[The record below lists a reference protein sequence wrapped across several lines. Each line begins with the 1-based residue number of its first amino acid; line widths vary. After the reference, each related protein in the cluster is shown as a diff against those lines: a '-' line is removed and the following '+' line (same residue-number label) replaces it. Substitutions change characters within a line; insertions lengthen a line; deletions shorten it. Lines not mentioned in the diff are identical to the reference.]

1 MLAALVAL
9 VPVLLFLALL
19 VVLDSFKLVKTSA
32 VATAIG
38 AGMAA
43 ALLAIP
49 ITQWLEALLHLTPVA
64 VVRYLGPPAEETL
77 KLVLIGVMLRR
88 RQIGFP
94 VDAAVLGFAAGAGFS
109 LVENVV
115 FLRALNDSTI
125 TLWLVRGLGTAILH
139 GGTTS
144 IAAMIAKMLSEGS
157 PDRMGRPLASGWA
170 TAVVLHSAYNHLLL
184 PPVYATLFVLV
195 VFPLLILVVFERSER
210 STREWVGA
218 GLDLDVELLQLI
230 SSETFQLTRFGTYLE
245 ELRERFPGPTV
256 VDMFCLLRLEL
267 ELSVQAK
274 GLLIAREAGLK
285 LAPHPDIAAG
295 LTELQHLRASIGPT
309 GLLALTP
316 LHVSSHRD
324 EWHRYLVSETGV
336 SRWTW
341 RGLRRT
347 PGRP

>member
-32 VATAIG
+32 VAVAIG

-43 ALLAIP
+43 AVLAVPVTHSTERLLQISP
-49 ITQWLEALLHLTPVA
+49 LVL
-64 VVRYLGPPAEETL
+64 VRYVGPLLEETL
-77 KLVLIGVMLRR
+77 KLGFIAVLLYRKR
-88 RQIGFP
+88 IGFP
-94 VDAAVLGFAAGAGFS
+94 VDAAVLGFAVGAGFS

-115 FLRALNDSTI
+115 FLRALGGSSLA
-125 TLWLVRGLGTAILH
+125 LWLVRGLGTAILH

-144 IAAMIAKMLSEGS
+144 IAAMVAKMLSDGS
-157 PDRMGRPLASGWA
+157 TTRLARPLASGWTA
-170 TAVVLHSAYNHLLL
+170 AVVLHSAYNHLLL
-184 PPVYATLFVLV
+184 PPVYATLLVLV
-195 VFPLLILVVFERSER
+195 VFPLLILVVFERSEQA
-210 STREWVGA
+210 TREWVGA

-230 SSETFQLTRFGTYLE
+230 SSETFQVTRFGTYLE
-245 ELRERFPGPTV
+245 ELRERFPGPVV

-274 GLLIAREAGLK
+274 GLLIAREAGLR

-295 LTELQHLRASIGPT
+295 LRELRHLRASIGPT

-316 LHVSSHRD
+316 LHVSSGRD
-324 EWHRYLVSETGV
+324 EWHRYLVSETGA
-336 SRWTW
+336 SRWS
-341 RGLRRT
+341 
-347 PGRP
+347 